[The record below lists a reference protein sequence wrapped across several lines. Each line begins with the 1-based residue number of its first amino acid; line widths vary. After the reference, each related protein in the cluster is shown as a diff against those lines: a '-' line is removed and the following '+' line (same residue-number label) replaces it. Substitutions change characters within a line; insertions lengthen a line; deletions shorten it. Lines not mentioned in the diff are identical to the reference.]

1 MQMKLLLVDDHL
13 LFMESL
19 QYLLQ
24 TYNIEVVGKA
34 SNGKEAIEIARE
46 LSPDIILMDIRMPG
60 YSGLEALK
68 QIKGELPDIKI
79 IMLTT
84 SDEDEDLYDAIK
96 YGASGYLLK
105 STDAKELINILE
117 QVMNNE
123 AFISP
128 NLALRLLSEFRHKEN
143 EVKQGSR
150 NLNSYL
156 TDRQI
161 EILEMVAKGIT
172 YKEVGETIGLT
183 ERTVKYHMGRILE
196 QLHLENR
203 SQVIAFASLGGLFD
217 NK

>member
-46 LSPDIILMDIRMPG
+46 LNPDIILMDIRMPG

-68 QIKGELPDIKI
+68 QIKSELPDIKI
-79 IMLTT
+79 IILTT

-123 AFISP
+123 AFLSSD
-128 NLALRLLSEFRHKEN
+128 LALRLLSEFRQKER
-143 EVKQGSR
+143 EVNPSSR